1 MAGKLK
7 WLGKWL
13 DAPSFVDQHQLPHGN
28 RARLFQGPVSQE
40 TLIFY
45 SVHSRITEFELWS
58 NSFSSFILSRKLEN
72 PSSSFRPLRHAG
84 YQHLNMPIRLTTSFI
99 KPILHTR
106 DRVQAQQTHTVVQD
120 LASTLVKCS
129 ASLLDLRLGLHD
141 IQLLVR
147 TAQHM

>member
-1 MAGKLK
+1 MAGKVVGRAFLCRSTPTSPRQPRATFP
-7 WLGKWL
+7 GSRQSRNL
-13 DAPSFVDQHQLPHGN
+13 DSRHF
-28 RARLFQGPVSQE
+28 
-40 TLIFY
+40 
-45 SVHSRITEFELWS
+45 RITPYRVWFD
-58 NSFSSFILSRKLEN
+58 SFSSFVLSRKLEN